1 MNRRE
6 FLATSTLG
14 LAGVCTPPA
23 LSWAKALQE
32 KPTRKAMILGMVKG
46 GASFEEKFAIIK
58 AAGFDGVEVP
68 PMDAAGQEKL
78 KSASEKTGLPIHS
91 VIFGGWGK
99 PLSSPDPKL
108 RDEAVE
114 LLKAGLRGA
123 RAVGADNLLLVP
135 ALVDGKT
142 RYVEAYERS
151 QEGIRKALSTAE
163 EEKVVISVEEV
174 WNNFLL
180 SPLEFVRYV
189 DEFQSPWL
197 KAYFDIGNIVKNG
210 WPEDWIRTLGKRIN
224 RVHLK
229 DYKKKTNQFVK
240 LTEGDVN
247 WKEVRKAFTEVGWP
261 KFMTAEFNGDDYLEP
276 EELAKRI
283 DRIIAGD

>member
-6 FLATSTLG
+6 FLTASTLG
-14 LAGVCTPPA
+14 LAGIGAGPASVWASTP
-23 LSWAKALQE
+23 QE
-32 KPTRKAMILGMVKG
+32 KPTHKAMILGMVKG
-46 GASFEEKFAIIK
+46 GTTPEEKFALIK

-68 PMDAAGQEKL
+68 PTDAAGQEKL
-78 KSASEKTGLPIHS
+78 KAASEKTGLPIHS
-91 VIFGGWGK
+91 IIFGGWGK

-108 RDEAVE
+108 RDDAVE
-114 LLKAGLRGA
+114 LLKAGLRCA

-135 ALVDGKT
+135 AIVDGRT

-151 QEGIRKALSTAE
+151 QEGIRKALATAE
-163 EEKVVISVEEV
+163 QEKVVISVEEV

-180 SPLEFVRYV
+180 SPLEFARYI
-189 DEFQSPWL
+189 DEFQSPWV

-210 WPEDWIRTLGKRIN
+210 WPEDWIRTLGKRIH

-247 WKEVRKAFTEVGWP
+247 WKEVRKAFIEVGWP

-276 EELAKRI
+276 DELARRI
-283 DRIIAGD
+283 DKIIAGD